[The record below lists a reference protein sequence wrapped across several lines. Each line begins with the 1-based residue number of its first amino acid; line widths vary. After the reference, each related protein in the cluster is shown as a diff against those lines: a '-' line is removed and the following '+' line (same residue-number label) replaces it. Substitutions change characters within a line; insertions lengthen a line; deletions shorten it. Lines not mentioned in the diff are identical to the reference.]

1 MKRIDRD
8 AEGTRR
14 SKIPS
19 IRDIQSNV
27 NLQETAGL
35 RYLQV
40 GASPIS
46 FGKYWS
52 GAPSSIT
59 FVNTSATCAP
69 TLDLS
74 ITRTTTP
81 TTVYLL
87 KNVTVPV
94 GSSLILDKEDIAVE
108 EGVETYT
115 IQLTHP
121 TIIPA
126 MDVRIK
132 I

>member
-1 MKRIDRD
+1 MKRTDRD
-8 AEGTRR
+8 AEGIRR
-14 SKIPS
+14 GKIPS
-19 IRDIQSNV
+19 IRDVQSNV
-27 NLQETAGL
+27 NLQETAAT

-74 ITRTTTP
+74 ITRVTTP

-94 GSSLILDKEDIAVE
+94 GSTLVLNKEDIAVE
-108 EGVETYT
+108 EGVTGYT
-115 IQLTHP
+115 IQLTHATIPP
-121 TIIPA
+121 T

>member
-8 AEGTRR
+8 ADGIRR

-19 IRDIQSNV
+19 IRDTRSNV
-27 NLQETAGL
+27 DLQETATT

-40 GASPIS
+40 GASLVS
-46 FGKYWS
+46 FGKSWS

-74 ITRTTTP
+74 IVRTTIP

-94 GSSLILDKEDIAVE
+94 GSSLVLDKEDIAVE
-108 EGVETYT
+108 EGVTGYT

-121 TIIPA
+121 SITPA

-132 I
+132 L